1 MSEVKVNNGNI
12 EDVRDN
18 VPEMEY
24 YKRYVKENIM
34 KNLV

>member
-1 MSEVKVNNGNI
+1 MLKEKLMSDLK
-12 EDVRDN
+12 DN